1 MANYEDIFKKI
12 ISHCKEYGYV
22 FQSSEIYDGLAA
34 AYDYGPNGV
43 ELKNNIKQYWW
54 KSMVNMHE
62 NIVGIDSSIFMHSK
76 TWEASGHKD
85 AFNDPLVDN
94 RDSKKRYRADM
105 LIEDH
110 ISKIEDKIAKDCLKA
125 AKRFGDSFNKEE
137 FISTNNR
144 VLERQ
149 KKIDDISNEMNL
161 ALNSNNLEKL
171 KKVIEENDIKCP
183 VSGTNNWTD
192 VRQFNLMFKTQMGAT
207 ADASS
212 DLYLRP
218 ETAQGIFVNFLNVQ
232 KTARMKVPFGIAQI
246 GKAFRNEIVAR
257 QFIFRMREF
266 EQMEMQFFIRPGEEE
281 KWYNYWKDVR
291 MKWHSSLNLGDE
303 NYRFHDHE
311 NLAHYAN
318 AATDIEFKFPFGFKE
333 LEGIHSRTDFDLKAH
348 QKHSGKKLQY
358 FDSEIEKSYVP
369 YVIETSIGLDRMF
382 LTILSNSFKEE
393 ELENGESRIVLKI
406 PSFLAPIKA
415 AVLPLTKKDGM
426 PQKAREIMQ
435 KLQSN
440 FNCQYEEKDS
450 IGKRYRRQDAIGTPY
465 CVTVDHQTLEDNTVT
480 LRDRDAM
487 SQCRVDIQKL
497 NSIIS
502 EKVNLANYLE

>member
-1 MANYEDIFKKI
+1 
-12 ISHCKEYGYV
+12 
-22 FQSSEIYDGLAA
+22 
-34 AYDYGPNGV
+34 
-43 ELKNNIKQYWW
+43 
-54 KSMVNMHE
+54 
-62 NIVGIDSSIFMHSK
+62 
-76 TWEASGHKD
+76 
-85 AFNDPLVDN
+85 
-94 RDSKKRYRADM
+94 
-105 LIEDH
+105 
-110 ISKIEDKIAKDCLKA
+110 
-125 AKRFGDSFNKEE
+125 
-137 FISTNNR
+137 
-144 VLERQ
+144 
-149 KKIDDISNEMNL
+149 
-161 ALNSNNLEKL
+161 
-171 KKVIEENDIKCP
+171 
-183 VSGTNNWTD
+183 
-192 VRQFNLMFKTQMGAT
+192 
-207 ADASS
+207 
-212 DLYLRP
+212 
-218 ETAQGIFVNFLNVQ
+218 
-232 KTARMKVPFGIAQI
+232 
-246 GKAFRNEIVAR
+246 
-257 QFIFRMREF
+257 MREF

-281 KWYNYWKDVR
+281 KWYHYWKDVR

-333 LEGIHSRTDFDLKAH
+333 LEGIHSRTDFDLKPH

-382 LTILSNSFKEE
+382 LTILSSSFKEE
-393 ELENGESRIVLKI
+393 QLENGESRIVLKI

-426 PQKAREIMQ
+426 PQKAREIMK

-465 CVTVDHQTLEDNTVT
+465 CITVDHQSLEDNTVT

-487 SQCRVDIQKL
+487 SQCRVNIQKL

-502 EKVNLANYLE
+502 EKVNIANYLE

>member
-110 ISKIEDKIAKDCLKA
+110 ISKIEDKIAKECLKA

-171 KKVIEENDIKCP
+171 KKIIEENDIKCP

-291 MKWHSSLNLGDE
+291 MKWHLSLNLGDE

-465 CVTVDHQTLEDNTVT
+465 CITCLFS
-480 LRDRDAM
+480 R
-487 SQCRVDIQKL
+487 
-497 NSIIS
+497 
-502 EKVNLANYLE
+502 

>member
-1 MANYEDIFKKI
+1 MANYEDIFKRI

-137 FISTNNR
+137 FISTNSR

-161 ALNSNNLEKL
+161 ALNSNDLEKL
-171 KKVIEENDIKCP
+171 KKIIEENDIKCP
-183 VSGTNNWTD
+183 VSGTTNWTD

-232 KTARMKVPFGIAQI
+232 KTARMKIPFGIAQI

-382 LTILSNSFKEE
+382 LTILSSSFKEE
-393 ELENGESRIVLKI
+393 QLENGESRIVLKI

-426 PQKAREIMQ
+426 PQKAREIMK

-465 CVTVDHQTLEDNTVT
+465 CITVDHQSLEDNTVT

-487 SQCRVDIQKL
+487 SQCRVNIQKL

-502 EKVNLANYLE
+502 EKVNIANYLE

>member
-1 MANYEDIFKKI
+1 MANYEDIFKRI

-137 FISTNNR
+137 FISTNSR

-382 LTILSNSFKEE
+382 LTILSSSFKEE
-393 ELENGESRIVLKI
+393 QLENGESRIVLKI

-426 PQKAREIMQ
+426 PQKAREIMK

-465 CVTVDHQTLEDNTVT
+465 CITVDHQSLEDNTVT

-487 SQCRVDIQKL
+487 SQCRVNIQKL

-502 EKVNLANYLE
+502 EKVNIANYLE

>member
-1 MANYEDIFKKI
+1 MTNYEDIFKKI

-171 KKVIEENDIKCP
+171 KKIIEENDIKCP

-382 LTILSNSFKEE
+382 LTILSSSFKEE
-393 ELENGESRIVLKI
+393 QLENGESRIVLKI

-426 PQKAREIMQ
+426 PQKAREIMK

-465 CVTVDHQTLEDNTVT
+465 CITVDHQSLEDNTVT

-487 SQCRVDIQKL
+487 SQCRVNIQKL

-502 EKVNLANYLE
+502 EKVNIANYLE